1 MAPAPEVVGALPPA
15 ASPAAPAIAPVPG
28 APTSFADLVESVRP
42 GVVNLYTT
50 QVTTRRIALPRVPY
64 GRAPSRPHVERS
76 LGSGFVVDAAGHI
89 LTNAHVIEGATTIRV
104 VFDDERELD
113 ATIVGVDPATDI
125 AVIRVQP
132 FPELAPLPLGDS
144 DGVRV
149 GDWTVAVG
157 NPFGLSSTVTAGI
170 LSARSRRDVP
180 VGGAVRYVDF
190 LQTDAS
196 INPGNSGGPLLDM
209 SGRVIGINTA
219 VNREGQGIAF
229 AIPINMVRDV
239 LPQLVDGGRVQR
251 SWLGVF
257 VEGIDEDIAL
267 ALGLSSTEGALIT
280 RAVPGGPASLA
291 GLRAGDVI
299 RRFGETA
306 IDSPDDLK
314 WVASTAGVGE
324 TVTVRLLRGGHD
336 ATVDV
341 VLGELPE

>member
-1 MAPAPEVVGALPPA
+1 MVPTP
-15 ASPAAPAIAPVPG
+15 SAPV
-28 APTSFADLVESVRP
+28 SFADLVESVRP

-50 QVTTRRIALPRVPY
+50 QVTSRRLAMPRVPY
-64 GRAPSRPHVERS
+64 GRVPSSPRVERS
-76 LGSGFVVDAAGHI
+76 LGSGFVVDASGHI

-104 VFDDERELD
+104 VFDDETELG
-113 ATIVGVDPATDI
+113 AAIVGVDPATDI
-125 AVIRVQP
+125 AVIRVEP
-132 FPELAPLPLGDS
+132 FPGLEPLPLGDS
-144 DGVRV
+144 DQIRV

-190 LQTDAS
+190 LQTDTS

-209 SGRVIGINTA
+209 TGRVIGINTA

-239 LPQLVDGGRVQR
+239 LPQLIDGGRVQR

-257 VEGIDEDIAL
+257 VEGIDEDVAL
-267 ALGLSSTEGALIT
+267 ALGLTATDGALVT
-280 RAVPGGPASLA
+280 RTVPGGPASIA

-299 RRFGETA
+299 RQFGEIS

-324 TVTVRLLRGGHD
+324 TVTVSLLRGGD
-336 ATVDV
+336 VATVDV